1 MPDAPQEPN
10 TPTNFRGIDPGE
22 LLARGMQSVK
32 MSSAGAHGWT
42 PPSLEEAARLF
53 QNYEVLGLLGYGGMG
68 AVYRA
73 RQTSLDRL
81 VAIKLLPLEVSVDQS
96 FADRFKRE
104 ARAMAKLNHP
114 NIVAVHDF
122 GQTGEGHLFFVMEF
136 VDGSTLHQLIRGPGI
151 SPPDTLQI
159 LAQVCDALAYAHGEG
174 VVHRDIKPANV
185 LVDARGRAK
194 VADFGLARLTAPGA
208 EAWGTTMT
216 GTILGTPDYM
226 APEQKRGMNVDL
238 RADIYSLGV
247 MLYEMLVGEVPQGA
261 FDPPSLRAGV
271 DKRLDQVV
279 TRALAPQPEKRY
291 QTTGEFKIAV
301 EAIRPAVIKAE
312 LKKPAKTKP
321 KPSAPIA
328 PPIRDDEATIA
339 APDAAEHKRRTK
351 APQHLTLWLP
361 FAATV
366 LVLGGIGWVISKKSA
381 PPFAAI
387 SKVEGVKLDGGS
399 QPGTITTTNPPPPPA
414 PGGLPAPE
422 PGFRR
427 IFDGHSLAGW
437 RAYALAAAPVWT
449 VGSGELSATEP
460 SCLMTQEEF
469 DDFEL
474 RLEWK
479 VSASGNGGIFFRATA
494 GDSGSLPI
502 SAPEFQLLYPGPPAI
517 NSVGSLFSVEAPT
530 ADVSL
535 PAGQWNTARLIA
547 RGGKCEH
554 WINDTLV
561 LSYDLKGEAWIAKW
575 KASKFGSNPQFAQAA
590 KGAIGLQSWGGE
602 VTYRNIR
609 IRPFAAGEVPVAV
622 PAPGPVAEPG
632 KPLTFGGHRYQ
643 FVPGTER
650 WLNAQAK
657 AVGMGGHLATIT
669 SAAENAWIRDTFS
682 ALLPRDGT
690 GFWLGG
696 FQSTDSSAWEW
707 QTGEAATF
715 FSWGK
720 GEPRRR
726 ISGPESEPPYYLL
739 MYRSAKNGGDP
750 RWHDLSQSERGWES
764 QVLGF
769 LVEWDKP

>member
-42 PPSLEEAARLF
+42 PPSLDEAARLF

-68 AVYRA
+68 AVYQA

-122 GQTGEGHLFFVMEF
+122 GQTSEGPLFFVMEF

-151 SPPDTLQI
+151 SPPDTLQL

-185 LVDARGRAK
+185 LVDGRGRAK

-208 EAWGTTMT
+208 EIWGTTMT

-226 APEQKRGMNVDL
+226 APEQKRGMNVDQ

-261 FDPPSLRAGV
+261 FDPVSLRAGV

-279 TRALAPQPEKRY
+279 TRALSPQPEKRY
-291 QTTGEFKIAV
+291 QNTGEFKTAV
-301 EAIRPAVIKAE
+301 EAIRPAVLKAE
-312 LKKPAKTKP
+312 LKKPARTKP
-321 KPSAPIA
+321 KTNAPVA
-328 PPIRDDEATIA
+328 PPIRDDEATLA
-339 APDAAEHKRRTK
+339 AKSVHRRK
-351 APQHLTLWLP
+351 PPHRTLWLP
-361 FAATV
+361 VAATA
-366 LVLGGIGWVISKKSA
+366 LVLSGIGWVISKKTA
-381 PPFAAI
+381 PPAPEIARE
-387 SKVEGVKLDGGS
+387 EGVKPGAGTT
-399 QPGTITTTNPPPPPA
+399 PGTGTPTRPPLPPA
-414 PGGLPAPE
+414 AGGLPASE
-422 PGFRR
+422 AGFRLL
-427 IFDGHSLAGW
+427 FDGQTLAGW
-437 RAYALAAAPVWT
+437 RTYAAAPSPVWT
-449 VGSGELSATEP
+449 VGNGELSATER

-479 VSASGNGGIFFRATA
+479 VSADGNGGIFFRATPGEA
-494 GDSGSLPI
+494 GLLPL
-502 SAPEFQLLYPGPPAI
+502 SAPEFQLQYPSPPNPTSA
-517 NSVGSLFSVEAPT
+517 GSLFAVEAPT
-530 ADVSL
+530 ADASR
-535 PAGQWNTARLIA
+535 PAGQWNSARLIT

-554 WINDTLV
+554 WINDKLV
-561 LSYDLKGEAWIAKW
+561 LSYDLKDDGWIAKW
-575 KASKFGSNPQFAQAA
+575 KASKFGGNPRFAQAA
-590 KGAIGLQSWGGE
+590 KGAIGIQSWGGE
-602 VTYRNIR
+602 VAYRNIR
-609 IRPFAAGEVPVAV
+609 IRPLAAGAAPAAV
-622 PAPGPVAEPG
+622 PLAEPG
-632 KPLTFGGHRYQ
+632 KPLIFGGHRYQ
-643 FVPGTER
+643 FVPGAER
-650 WLNAQAK
+650 WLNAQAR

-669 SAAENAWIRDTFS
+669 SAAENAWIRDTFG
-682 ALLPRDGT
+682 ALIPRDGT

-696 FQSTDSSAWEW
+696 FQSTESSAWEW

-720 GEPRRR
+720 GEPQRRV
-726 ISGPESEPPYYLL
+726 SGPGSEPPFYLL
-739 MYRSAKNGGDP
+739 MFRSAKNGGDL
-750 RWHDLSQSERGWES
+750 RWHDLSLSEPGWER
-764 QVLGF
+764 QVMGY